1 MAEVEIEFREKLL
14 DAIQNKNWSE
24 VEEIWLQVV
33 EGPPRPALF
42 HEAVAHR
49 LTVRKHADRL
59 RDMYVVLLEQRVSN
73 KEFDAALRICETLLA
88 QQPTIDWIRSH
99 LAAALRGFHSDY
111 DSAKL
116 EEFLEDSGIVGE
128 SADLARCLLRFEE
141 LVGATKGQVFRHR
154 KWGLGVV
161 RSLDHRTNRV
171 TIDFEEKAGQ
181 VMTLDGVAEF
191 LERIPKDHILAQM
204 ATDGEALKADGLKN
218 PGRLLHL
225 ALKGAKGRMKVTDL
239 KRLLTMRFMSEDE
252 YRRFWTAA
260 RDAIKLDPWIDLKGT
275 GANAELFL
283 RAEPRSF
290 LDAVVSRI
298 ESPKSIADLREAM
311 RDIARHGDEAELS
324 EADVTRL
331 HETFAKAATNPRLS
345 SGERLNR
352 ALIYEE
358 FRDSFGDAS
367 NPLPLAELLLG
378 LAPDEAMEAIELHEL
393 RRVALEFVRGNL
405 KEKWVGYFVEAF
417 PYVDSR
423 TAAWADKELE
433 RGGHGEDLQH
443 ARESSLSRPERN
455 PELFIWGVRNI
466 LDAKWKFADGAFPPI
481 LLVEELITLL
491 NVAYD
496 ASKDEVNPGSNE
508 AKNTLGRIRSFLQE
522 GQAKYMR
529 AVVKSGGAEENRRLL
544 TRIHL
549 CDALVPSFKEN
560 VERFI
565 YTQHPSIKKISKQEE
580 EEERRKPAFHY
591 TLPESVDRKRQELSH
606 ILNTDIPANTKLIEA
621 ARALGDLR
629 ENADYHAAKDQQRLL
644 MQKAAELEELI
655 SRARIIELDK
665 VEPTQSRFGTRV
677 TVKRQSDGVVSTWTI
692 LGMWEADA
700 PHNILSYLTP
710 FASQLMNRK
719 VGEVFNVATPDGR
732 VESYEMMEVQVHK
745 P

>member
-1 MAEVEIEFREKLL
+1 LAEVENEFREKLL
-14 DAIQNKNWSE
+14 DAIQEKNWTE

-33 EGPPRPALF
+33 EGPPQPALF

-49 LTVRKHADRL
+49 LAARKHTDRL
-59 RDMYVVLLEQRVSN
+59 RDMYLALLEQRVASRQFG
-73 KEFDAALRICETLLA
+73 EALRICETLLA
-88 QQPTIDWIRSH
+88 QQPTIDWIRAH

-111 DSAKL
+111 DTAKL

-128 SADLARCLLRFEE
+128 SADLARCLSRFEE

-171 TIDFEEKAGQ
+171 TIDFEEKPGQ

-204 ATDGEALKADGLKN
+204 ATDGEALKAEGLKD

-225 ALKGAKGRMKVTDL
+225 ALKSSKGRMKVTDL
-239 KRLLTMRFMSEDE
+239 KRLLTMRFMSEEE
-252 YRRFWTAA
+252 YRRFWASA

-275 GANAELFL
+275 GANAELSL

-311 RDIARHGDEAELS
+311 RDIARHGDDAELS
-324 EADVTRL
+324 GADVTRL
-331 HETFAKAATNPRLS
+331 HETFAKAAANPRLS
-345 SGERLNR
+345 AAERLNR

-378 LAPDEAMEAIELHEL
+378 LPPDEAMEAVGLHEL

-433 RGGHGEDLQH
+433 RSGHTEDLQH
-443 ARESSLSRPERN
+443 ARESALSRPERN

-466 LDAKWKFADGAFPPI
+466 LDGKWKFPDGAFPPI

-491 NVAYD
+491 NIAYD
-496 ASKDEVNPGSNE
+496 ASKDEVNPGSSE
-508 AKNTLGRIRSFLQE
+508 ARNTLGRIRSFLQE

-529 AVVKSGGAEENRRLL
+529 AVVKSAGAEENRRLL
-544 TRIHL
+544 SRIHL

-591 TLPESVDRKRQELSH
+591 ALPESVDRKRQELSH
-606 ILNTDIPANTKLIEA
+606 ILNTEIPANTRLIEA

-677 TVKRQSDGVVSTWTI
+677 TVKRQSDGALSTYTI

-700 PHNILSYLTP
+700 PRNILSYLTP

-732 VESYEMMEVQVHK
+732 VEAYEMMEVQVHK